1 MSANMME
8 FLQSLPHPLR
18 HYLLSVAQL
27 SARFIVLAI
36 IFIPLEQIFAE
47 RKQKLF
53 RRGWTTD
60 IGYYIL
66 NSLLPQALLVMPLAW
81 LAWGMHALV
90 PHVVLDY
97 AGNLPL
103 WERAIAGLAVG
114 EVGYYWGHRW
124 EHEIPFLWR
133 FHSIHHNAEEMDW
146 LVSSHAHPLDIV
158 ISRFCGLVPVYAL
171 GLAGPVTGNS
181 LDPVSFIILLAGLF
195 WGFFIHANV
204 KWRFGWL
211 SFLVTT
217 PAFHHWHHTRR
228 DHINKNYATMLPFVD
243 LLFGSWYLPSRQSP
257 DEYGIDGP
265 VEPGLFGQL
274 LQPFAPAPVTAAA
287 VQPLESPAP
296 VESSQSNV

>member
-1 MSANMME
+1 ME
-8 FLQSLPHPLR
+8 LLASLPHPVR
-18 HYLLSVAQL
+18 HYILSVASL
-27 SARFIVLAI
+27 SARFIILAI
-36 IFIPLEQIFAE
+36 IFVPLERIFAE

-53 RRGWTTD
+53 RRGLATD

-66 NSLLPQALLVMPLAW
+66 NSLLPQALLVVPMAW
-81 LAWGMHALV
+81 LAWTMHAFV
-90 PHVVLDY
+90 PQVVLDT
-97 AGNLPL
+97 ACNLPL
-103 WERAIAGLAVG
+103 WERAIAALAVG
-114 EVGYYWGHRW
+114 EVGYYWGHRF

-171 GLAGPVTGNS
+171 GLATP
-181 LDPVSFIILLAGLF
+181 IAGQHVDLIPALVLMLGLV
-195 WGFFIHANV
+195 WGYFIHANIN
-204 KWRFGWL
+204 WRFGWL
-211 SFLVTT
+211 SFLITT

-257 DEYGIDGP
+257 AEFGIAGH

-274 LQPFAPAPVTAAA
+274 LQPFAPASASAAA
-287 VQPLESPAP
+287 VQPLENPAP
-296 VESSQSNV
+296 AESAQSNL

>member
-1 MSANMME
+1 MMD
-8 FLQSLPHPLR
+8 FLQSLPLSVR
-18 HYLLSVAQL
+18 HYILSVASL
-27 SARFIVLAI
+27 SARFILLAI
-36 IFIPLEQIFAE
+36 IFIPLERIFSE

-66 NSLLPQALLVMPLAW
+66 NSLLPQALLVVPMAW
-81 LAWGMHALV
+81 LAWTMHTFV
-90 PHVVLDY
+90 PHRLLDFT
-97 AGNLPL
+97 GSLPL
-103 WERAIAGLAVG
+103 WARAIAALAVG

-171 GLAGPVTGNS
+171 GLATP
-181 LDPVSFIILLAGLF
+181 IAGQRIDLIPALVLTLGLV
-195 WGFFIHANV
+195 WGYFIHANV
-204 KWRFGWL
+204 NWRFGWL
-211 SFLVTT
+211 SFLITT

-243 LLFGSWYLPSRQSP
+243 LLFGSWHMPKKQWP
-257 DEYGIDGP
+257 AEYGIDGP
-265 VEPGLFGQL
+265 VEPGLIGQL
-274 LQPFAPAPVTAAA
+274 LQPFAPVAAS
-287 VQPLESPAP
+287 VPPMESPTPA
-296 VESSQSNV
+296 ESAQSNL

>member
-1 MSANMME
+1 MME
-8 FLQSLPHPLR
+8 FLQSLPHPVR
-18 HYLLSVAQL
+18 HFLVIVAPL
-27 SARFIVLAI
+27 SARFILLAI
-36 IFIPLEQIFAE
+36 IFIPLERIFSE
-47 RKQKLF
+47 RKQRLF

-66 NSLLPQALLVMPLAW
+66 NSLLPQALLVIPMAW
-81 LAWGMHALV
+81 LALAMHALV
-90 PHVVLDY
+90 PNALLEFT
-97 AGNLPL
+97 GNLPV
-103 WERAIAGLAVG
+103 WARAIAALAVG
-114 EVGYYWGHRW
+114 EVGYYWGHRC

-171 GLAGPVTGNS
+171 GLATPIAGHVDLIPALVLFAG
-181 LDPVSFIILLAGLF
+181 II
-195 WGFFIHANV
+195 WGYFIHANV

-257 DEYGIDGP
+257 AEYGIDSH
-265 VEPGLFGQL
+265 VEPGLVRQL
-274 LQPFAPAPVTAAA
+274 LQPFAPAPAA
-287 VQPLESPAP
+287 VDGVPPLEHPAP
-296 VESSQSNV
+296 AESVQSNL

>member
-1 MSANMME
+1 MME
-8 FLQSLPHPLR
+8 FLQSLPHSVRHFSVEVLR
-18 HYLLSVAQL
+18 LSL
-27 SARFIVLAI
+27 RFMVLAVV
-36 IFIPLEQIFAE
+36 FIPLERIFAE

-53 RRGWTTD
+53 RRGMATD
-60 IGYYIL
+60 VGFYIV
-66 NSLLPQALLVMPLAW
+66 NSLLPQALLVVPMAW

-90 PHVVLDY
+90 PHAVLDVT
-97 AGNLPL
+97 GNLPL
-103 WERAIAGLAVG
+103 WARAIAALAVG

-171 GLAGPVTGNS
+171 GLAGPVAGRDI
-181 LDPVSFIILLAGLF
+181 DPVPLMILLMGLL
-195 WGFFIHANV
+195 WGYFIHANV
-204 KWRFGWL
+204 NWRFGWL

-243 LLFGSWYLPSRQSP
+243 LLFGSWHMPKRQWP
-257 DEYGIDGP
+257 AEYGIDSP
-265 VEPGLFGQL
+265 TEPGLVGQL
-274 LQPFAPAPVTAAA
+274 LQPFAPAPAAA
-287 VQPLESPAP
+287 PPIESAASAESAP
-296 VESSQSNV
+296 TNL